1 MYNVGCG
8 KQVGGLSSSLAEGDG
23 FPRPTLATN
32 VVAPSD
38 MPISKHQKV
47 ATNMVVQA
55 FEGSTPRQ
63 KVINNERQ
71 TRSSACGKLV
81 VDGTTL
87 LMATNV
93 FNNVKNN

>member
-1 MYNVGCG
+1 MGCG
-8 KQVGGLSSSLAEGDG
+8 RQVGGLSSSLAKGDG

-32 VVAPSD
+32 VAAPSN

-47 ATNMVVQA
+47 AMNMVVQA
-55 FEGSTPRQ
+55 FEGSNPHQ

-71 TRSSACGKLV
+71 TRSSAHGKLV

-93 FNNVKNN
+93 SNNVKSN